1 MLLCGCNFPPYW
13 CYYRRTYP
21 QSKQEESV
29 MNKWK
34 ELEAFLAHEKETLK
48 EQTLQNKKQ
57 IVSDGFFWSALGKET
72 QTKKIIAFMDDLNRR
87 EKKENKEKRQYAFKE
102 VLFKI
107 L

>member
-1 MLLCGCNFPPYW
+1 
-13 CYYRRTYP
+13 
-21 QSKQEESV
+21 

-72 QTKKIIAFMDDLNRR
+72 QTDKIIAFMDDLNRR
-87 EKKENKEKRQYAFKE
+87 EKKENKEKRRELLEKRGCR
-102 VLFKI
+102 K
-107 L
+107 